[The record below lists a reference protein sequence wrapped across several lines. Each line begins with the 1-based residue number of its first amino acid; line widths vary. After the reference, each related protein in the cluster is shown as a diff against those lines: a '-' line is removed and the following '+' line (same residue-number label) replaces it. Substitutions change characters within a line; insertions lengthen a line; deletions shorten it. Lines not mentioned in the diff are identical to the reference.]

1 MEKVLLPNYGFV
13 KTKLPKNIYSSVLKE
28 CLNMKGKEE
37 FTSGLTEPGV
47 TKHYYVKD
55 NLDKIQNFM
64 STVSAYYNEQYPRY
78 LKSIRVLD
86 KNLPMGFQR
95 PWINYQKQG
104 EHVPMHE
111 HDGVLSY
118 NIWMKLPT
126 KSVFEFNYNSTI
138 GRNLSHIIYLDKKDE
153 GTVVLFPSL
162 LQHIVYPF
170 HKTTKTRISIAGNI
184 VLKS

>member
-28 CLNMKGKEE
+28 CLNMKDKEE

-64 STVSAYYNEQYPRY
+64 STVATYYNEQYPRY
-78 LKSIRVLD
+78 LKSIRVLN

-104 EHVPMHE
+104 EYVPMHE
-111 HDGVLSY
+111 HDGILSY
-118 NIWMKLPT
+118 NIWIKLPT
-126 KSVFEFNYNSTI
+126 KSIFEFNYNSII
-138 GRNLSHIIYLDKKDE
+138 GRNLSNIIHLDKKDE

-170 HKTTKTRISIAGNI
+170 HNTTKTRISIAGNI
-184 VLKS
+184 VLKA